1 MQDNQAGDEMSH
13 STSPLVTPRTDALSD
28 YEKAEVLADNH
39 KGRFQAVNDSSVPA
53 IIETVDMATRS
64 YFLSPAIETQLTNPN
79 DIHEAIS
86 GLKVSKADGPNGIP
100 TRVLNIFQ
108 ASGYPPRSSDLS
120 LYTAEGSCTALFLY
134 GSLVSWTRLINYFK

>member
-1 MQDNQAGDEMSH
+1 MEDNQASDERPH
-13 STSPLVTPRTDALSD
+13 PISPLVTPRRDALSE
-28 YEKAEVLADNH
+28 YEKAEALADNL
-39 KGRFQAVNDSSVPA
+39 KARFQAVKDSSVSA

-64 YFLSPAIETQLTNPN
+64 YFLSPARETKLTNPN

-100 TRVLNIFQ
+100 KTALNIFQ

-120 LYTAEGSCTALFLY
+120 LSTARKDPALPSSYTGH
-134 GSLVSWTRLINYFK
+134 